1 MKSVGVS
8 ITRYAVREARR
19 SVLRLSIAGFASLAL
34 VAISASVFAYY
45 QRLDYVAR
53 AVESNIESS
62 LLVGDTFQ
70 LRRLAESLSR
80 SDGVLA
86 VSIFDSRSGKLIAQ
100 AGDAALADR
109 GRSVTRRFG
118 FLPTFS
124 GGAVTLRH
132 YIESSSEKIGTLEI
146 ICALPIGLLGGL
158 LGVIVLMFL
167 VVSYSIVA
175 KAKRTAL
182 AVTTPTELFARELK
196 SAADSGVL
204 RELSHQDLRFSE
216 LIGVQA
222 AFKALLEKLA
232 ASREQEKQV
241 IQEAIAGRI
250 ASKVRHDVKQALL
263 ASNAVAKRLEG
274 RPEDKALMN
283 ASLQRIESTVNEI
296 PKIKFGIDNK
306 TAVPNMAK
314 PPLSEAGT
322 HLVVGLVEPVCAEF
336 RALIADS
343 DKSVD
348 VEVVVTGDQMQ
359 LFVNV
364 EAARFRRML
373 VNLLANALDAIEQ
386 TGKIQVEISIADESA
401 VVVRIIDDGNGISA
415 AHLPKIGTPGFSHGK
430 KNGSGLGL
438 SSAFEYVSEW
448 QGEIKVNSIVG
459 KGTTIEIV
467 LPRAAP
473 HSSFLSALV
482 IPANSHIV
490 ILDDDPTVH
499 QIWRERLLPE
509 ELKEVGVSVSWF
521 FDGDEA
527 RKLVEQ
533 LKREDR
539 EFLILADY
547 DLGHGCDSGLDVI
560 RKLGVCDRSVV
571 MSSNAEDADLIR
583 ECKVSAVPLV
593 PKALQPYIPI
603 QVA

>member
-1 MKSVGVS
+1 MKTVGVS

-19 SVLRLSIAGFASLAL
+19 SVLRLSIAGFASLAV

-70 LRRLAESLSR
+70 LRRLAESLAK

-100 AGDAALADR
+100 AGDTALTDR
-109 GRSVTRRFG
+109 GRSERRRFG
-118 FLPTFS
+118 FMPTLS

-132 YIESSSEKIGTLEI
+132 YIESSSERIGALEI

-158 LGVIVLMFL
+158 LGVIVMVFI
-167 VVSYSIVA
+167 VVSYLIVA
-175 KAKRTAL
+175 KAKKTAL

-196 SAADSGVL
+196 SAANSGVL
-204 RELSHQDLRFSE
+204 REISPEDLRFSE
-216 LIGVQA
+216 LIGVQT

-232 ASREQEKQV
+232 TAREQEKQV
-241 IQEAIAGRI
+241 IQEAVAGRI

-296 PKIKFGIDNK
+296 PKIKFGFSTKASLPDI
-306 TAVPNMAK
+306 AK
-314 PPLSEAGT
+314 ISSPEIGI

-343 DKSVD
+343 KKSVD
-348 VEVVVTGDQMQ
+348 VDIEVSGDQMQ

-364 EAARFRRML
+364 EAVRFRRML
-373 VNLLANALDAIEQ
+373 VNLLANALDAIERV
-386 TGKIQVEISIADESA
+386 GKIHVEIAITDDSTVAI
-401 VVVRIIDDGNGISA
+401 RIKDSGKGISA
-415 AHLPKIGTPGFSHGK
+415 ALLPKIGTPGFSHGK

-438 SSAFEYVSEW
+438 SSAFEYISEW
-448 QGEIKVNSIVG
+448 HGDIKVSSIEG
-459 KGTTIEIV
+459 KGTTIDIV
-467 LPRAAP
+467 LPRATP
-473 HSSFLSALV
+473 HSSFLSSLV
-482 IPANSHIV
+482 IPANSHVV

-499 QIWRERLLPE
+499 QIWRARLLPE
-509 ELKEVGVSVSWF
+509 ELKEVGVSVSWL

-527 RKLVEQ
+527 RVLVEQ
-533 LKREDR
+533 LKREGR

-547 DLGHGCDSGLDVI
+547 DLGHGRDSGLDVI

-571 MSSNAEDADLIR
+571 MSSNAEDVDLIR
-583 ECKVSAVPLV
+583 ECRASAVPLV